1 MQMNSI
7 NIAEMFELVHENWN
21 VTIEMKVVEQW
32 FEQRSQLALLSSRLF
47 PLKMS
52 VISTSVS
59 TSIWCILDDK
69 AAFKFLGL
77 VVLCLF
83 SKWSYLTL
91 MVHWLT
97 LLKKVQ

>member
-1 MQMNSI
+1 MS
-7 NIAEMFELVHENWN
+7 LY
-21 VTIEMKVVEQW
+21 TKIEMLLLKW
-32 FEQRSQLALLSSRLF
+32 KLLNSDSNSDTSSRSFLFYTNGARLF

-52 VISTSVS
+52 IISTSTS

-91 MVHWLT
+91 MVDG
-97 LLKKVQ
+97 LLF